1 DSLVLVR
8 HLLMQNNITVVHDRG
23 AQATVPFNTGEL
35 QQVLINLF
43 TNAIHA
49 MKNGGT
55 LTIRTADWQEDGKTG
70 VSIAVRDTGAGIRKE
85 DQARIFD
92 AFFTT
97 KRQHG
102 TGLGLSISYTL
113 VARYGGTI
121 TVASEAGK
129 GTEFTVRL
137 LA

>member
-1 DSLVLVR
+1 VANDK
-8 HLLMQNNITVVHDRG
+8 G
-23 AQATVPFNTGEL
+23 AGNPIPFNAGEL

-49 MKNGGT
+49 MKDGGT
-55 LTIRTADWQEDGKTG
+55 LTIRTADWNEDGKSG
-70 VSIAVRDTGAGIRKE
+70 VTIAVRDTGAGIRKE

-97 KRQHG
+97 KRQQG

-121 TVASEAGK
+121 TVASEPGK

>member
-1 DSLVLVR
+1 IRVEHR
-8 HLLMQNNITVVHDRG
+8 KG
-23 AQATVPFNTGEL
+23 ATIAVPINRGEL

-49 MKNGGT
+49 MKNGGN
-55 LTIRTADWQEDGKTG
+55 LTIATTDWHGENDTSG
-70 VSIAVRDTGAGIRKE
+70 VDIHVADTGAGIRRE
-85 DQARIFD
+85 DLPRVFD

-97 KRQHG
+97 KRQGG

-121 TVASEAGK
+121 LVKSEEGS
-129 GTEFTVRL
+129 GTEFTVHL

>member
-1 DSLVLVR
+1 
-8 HLLMQNNITVVHDRG
+8 
-23 AQATVPFNTGEL
+23 
-35 QQVLINLF
+35 
-43 TNAIHA
+43 
-49 MKNGGT
+49 MKDGGK
-55 LTIRTADWQEDGKTG
+55 LTISTGDWQEADGRQG
-70 VSIAVRDTGAGIRKE
+70 VLIRVTDTGSGIRQE
-85 DQARIFD
+85 DIAHIFD

-97 KRQHG
+97 KRQGG

-121 TVASEAGK
+121 TVKSEEGI